1 MNAEQLALIHE
12 TIAEGDIISAAN
24 LALVA
29 GGVGT
34 TVDNK
39 EDALLALQTLE
50 KNLHDEGMYREQAV
64 LLWGNKMFNA
74 NPSPVREVF
83 DEVSKHQKLLIMG
96 SSGLSKT
103 YSCGVLYY
111 LYWRMDPY
119 WTNVILC
126 STSESSL
133 RGNLFSH
140 IIALHQAAVIP
151 MAVGE
156 VKINN
161 TDMEISAKGALP
173 EMKIEGV
180 LLKSGS
186 DSSGSLRGRKP
197 KPYRKEIHHKYQN
210 SSRILILLD
219 EATNIPDGAFED
231 LATTISAINPKTDNV
246 KVVAAFNPID
256 ISKKVVG
263 MAEPEDGWEIEQV
276 DNLHKWVSKLGWNVL
291 RLDAKNFE
299 NIIERRTIYE
309 GMQTYEAYLGF
320 LKQGEKSAQYWALAR
335 GFPPLSDSAWTVIPP
350 AWMQSQRGEPIFVD
364 EVTTVAALDTAL
376 GGSDKAVLGV
386 GRWGLAAG
394 WINYKGEKVMFK
406 DRLNAE
412 VNKPRH
418 VLVVDQIFEL
428 PKTDNTVDLVE
439 GVIERCKNMGISP
452 KHVSL
457 DKTGNAAGVWGHATK
472 FWGEVLGVGFN
483 EKASESRVIS
493 EDLDTAYDRYDGKV
507 TELWFAFKE
516 WLNPAVNA
524 VLLNNTL
531 QVPELFA
538 QMTNRRYRPVKGGK
552 LRVEPKQEYKAR
564 TRLGSPDEADV
575 VTLLVELVRQRF
587 NVIPGMREIVPSE
600 RRQEPF
606 QKVALKSVPE
616 AGRLQSGGYVA
627 NKLKRDF

>member
-1 MNAEQLALIHE
+1 MNAEQLALVHE

-24 LALVA
+24 LVLII
-29 GGVGT
+29 GEVGT
-34 TVDNK
+34 TVDNEK
-39 EDALLALQTLE
+39 DALLTLQTLE
-50 KNLHDEGMYREQAV
+50 KDLHDAGMYREQAV

-83 DEVSKHQKLLIMG
+83 NEVSKHQKLLIMG

-161 TDMEISAKGALP
+161 TDMEISVKGALP

-197 KPYRKEIHHKYQN
+197 KPYRKEAHHKYQN
-210 SSRILILLD
+210 SSRILMLLD

-231 LATTISAINPKTDNV
+231 LATTISAINAETDNV
-246 KVVAAFNPID
+246 KIVAAFNPID

-263 MAEPEDGWEIEQV
+263 MSEPEDGWEIEQV
-276 DNLHKWVSKLGWNVL
+276 DTLFKWMSKLGWNVL

-299 NIIERRTIYE
+299 NIVQRKVVYE

-320 LKQGEKSAQYWALAR
+320 LKQGDKSAQYWALAR
-335 GFPPLSDSAWTVIPP
+335 GFPPLSDSAYTVVPP
-350 AWMQSQRGEPIFVD
+350 AWMASQRGEPLYID
-364 EVTTVAALDTAL
+364 EVTTIAALDTAL

-386 GRWGLAAG
+386 GRWGKAAG
-394 WINYKGEKVMFK
+394 WTNNKGEKIMFL
-406 DRLNAE
+406 DRINPSIKL
-412 VNKPRH
+412 PRH
-418 VLVVDQIFEL
+418 VLVIDQIFTL
-428 PKTDNTVDLVE
+428 PKTDNTVELIQ
-439 GVIERCKNMGISP
+439 GVMERCENMGIRP
-452 KHVSL
+452 ENVSM
-457 DKTGNAAGVWGHATK
+457 DATGNATGVWSHAVK
-472 FWGEVLGVGFN
+472 FWGNCLGVRFG
-483 EKASESRVIS
+483 EKASTLKVIS
-493 EDLDTAYDRYDGKV
+493 EDQHTAYDRYDGKV
-507 TELWFAFKE
+507 TELWYAFKE
-516 WLNPAVNA
+516 WLNPVVCA

-531 QVPELFA
+531 QAPELFA
-538 QMTNRRYRPVKGGK
+538 QMTNRRYRNVKNSRV
-552 LRVEPKQEYKAR
+552 RVEPKEEYKSR

-575 VTLLVELVRQRF
+575 VTLLVELVRQRM
-587 NVIPGMREIVPSE
+587 NVVPGMREVIPNQAKE
-600 RRQEPF
+600 RSLE
-606 QKVALKSVPE
+606 KVSLDSAE
-616 AGRLQSGGYVA
+616 ETDRLDTEDGYA
-627 NKLKRDF
+627 NSSLEW